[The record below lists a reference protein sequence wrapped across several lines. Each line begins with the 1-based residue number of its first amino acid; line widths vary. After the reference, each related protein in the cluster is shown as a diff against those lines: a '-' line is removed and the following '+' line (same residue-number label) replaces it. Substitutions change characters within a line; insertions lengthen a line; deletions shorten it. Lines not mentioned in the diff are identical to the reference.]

1 MESFHNHYHGIE
13 FCILNRKENKEAGT
27 ISFEV
32 RIPWKN
38 PENSY
43 GKIPSKIDGS
53 DVRKWALGPC
63 SHENPE
69 EHANCPRST

>member
-1 MESFHNHYHGIE
+1 MASNIDGSDVRKWAMVFALMR
-13 FCILNRKENKEAGT
+13 ILRSMQPNQKENKEAGT

-43 GKIPSKIDGS
+43 GKMMK
-53 DVRKWALGPC
+53 VML
-63 SHENPE
+63 ENGLW
-69 EHANCPRST
+69 SLLS